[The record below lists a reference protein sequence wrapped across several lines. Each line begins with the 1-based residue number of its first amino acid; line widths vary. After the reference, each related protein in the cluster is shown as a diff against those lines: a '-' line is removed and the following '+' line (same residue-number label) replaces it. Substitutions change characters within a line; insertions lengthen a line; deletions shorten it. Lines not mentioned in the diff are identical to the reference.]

1 MGTST
6 SSKGP
11 GPKVP
16 FDPPWLDQ
24 ISDQTIGDQI
34 DNNPNIVSP
43 DGQTPEG
50 PNPPQPST
58 LPLQQAPSARF
69 GNARR
74 ALNSFIRD
82 SNGRRSFT
90 KAAGHYSRTGMGGA
104 RKLATRMRYSTSA
117 AVNLAHFLS
126 DVSSRTNADISNWID
141 SIVQQNIP
149 SEAVIDAIINHV
161 SPSSGSRDE
170 ESCAN
175 SMAYAM
181 SEYLEKHEGVDL
193 LSLRENDIK
202 EITELFIA
210 QEAYSRMINDIGQA
224 FEDGRLSPIDAASK
238 REEMREYL
246 IADISIQIEALWKEN
261 SNPTKVQLDILLQ
274 KAIENT
280 FRVYEGEL

>member
-82 SNGRRSFT
+82 STLSTASFST
-90 KAAGHYSRTGMGGA
+90 NPRIYS
-104 RKLATRMRYSTSA
+104 
-117 AVNLAHFLS
+117 
-126 DVSSRTNADISNWID
+126 
-141 SIVQQNIP
+141 Q
-149 SEAVIDAIINHV
+149 
-161 SPSSGSRDE
+161 
-170 ESCAN
+170 
-175 SMAYAM
+175 
-181 SEYLEKHEGVDL
+181 EYMK
-193 LSLRENDIK
+193 
-202 EITELFIA
+202 
-210 QEAYSRMINDIGQA
+210 
-224 FEDGRLSPIDAASK
+224 
-238 REEMREYL
+238 
-246 IADISIQIEALWKEN
+246 
-261 SNPTKVQLDILLQ
+261 
-274 KAIENT
+274 
-280 FRVYEGEL
+280 